1 MKGSYSLSRSV
12 GEAHPAVCGFSRWAL
27 CTKHRWEG
35 HASPW
40 AKKHWPLG
48 GRGQGQEPQRWQQS
62 GLKCEEH
69 QDEAAE
75 SRCRAQRAPAAPS
88 ARRREQKRQEK
99 TEGEAWAPARAAQ
112 PGVLGSRE
120 QDGRGLSEGLWQ
132 HKRCPSHGFCAPWL
146 GFGMHEVFSRTSVH
160 CPYGRGSL
168 KPTSRPACPWCFGA
182 FRAAQSCTCMPQ
194 MQVEWAWDRGK
205 QCPPNKGVRPDSR
218 PLGHSW
224 GSDFPEGTAEE

>member
-1 MKGSYSLSRSV
+1 MRQLRAGAAHSERLQLRLP
-12 GEAHPAVCGFSRWAL
+12 GE
-27 CTKHRWEG
+27 
-35 HASPW
+35 
-40 AKKHWPLG
+40 
-48 GRGQGQEPQRWQQS
+48 
-62 GLKCEEH
+62 
-69 QDEAAE
+69 E
-75 SRCRAQRAPAAPS
+75 SRRGKRRRR
-88 ARRREQKRQEK
+88 ARRGLQPELLSQESW
-99 TEGEAWAPARAAQ
+99 EA
-112 PGVLGSRE
+112 E

-132 HKRCPSHGFCAPWL
+132 HKRCPSHGFCAPGWGL
-146 GFGMHEVFSRTSVH
+146 GCTVFSRTSVH
-160 CPYGRGSL
+160 CPYGRGSI